1 MCIRDRDEW
10 DSRKE
15 AFAQRG
21 AQKREELFS
30 GMEELLSGMEER
42 FDALRRALPASDLL
56 KEKRGEVMELWERFV
71 GNRRVREEKLDAF
84 LKGINRRRLLKTN
97 PTMTSKRFQETL
109 DELKEAAAE
118 YRKGFSWKGFSG
130 KDYSG
135 NDISCLLYTSY
146 VRTACRKAGGD
157 APF

>member
-1 MCIRDRDEW
+1 M
-10 DSRKE
+10 
-15 AFAQRG
+15 QRSV
-21 AQKREELFS
+21 QKREEVLS
-30 GMEELLSGMEER
+30 GMEELLSGMEKR
-42 FDALRRALPASDLL
+42 FDALRRELPASDLL

-118 YRKGFSWKGFSG
+118 YRKGFSG
-130 KDYSG
+130 KDYFG
-135 NDISCLLYTSY
+135 NDIS
-146 VRTACRKAGGD
+146 GD
-157 APF
+157 NIPGESQEDRRDED